1 MIELEVELIEE
12 LSLSVL
18 GMDGKGVEKEGVMH
32 PDTTVGE
39 RLLGGG

>member
-1 MIELEVELIEE
+1 MIKLEVELIEE
-12 LSLSVL
+12 LGLSVL

-32 PDTTVGE
+32 PDATIGK